1 MIKIKFIFKKKF
13 VKNFFF
19 IFFII
24 FFFNKSFA
32 IENKI
37 LFKVNNEIVT
47 SIDLLHEIK
56 YLSILNKN
64 LSKLENQ
71 KVFDIAKN
79 SLIRE
84 KIKEIELLKNFK
96 ELSVDE
102 DYYNVILLQNA
113 RKIGLNSIE
122 EFKNFIKKNNLINET
137 IKKKIIIEILWNQLI
152 VKKYYNEVKI
162 NKDNIKKNLINKK
175 KQTEFKL
182 REIVFNVEANENLKE
197 KLKKIKND
205 IMSNNFESAA
215 FIHSISSTSQ
225 EGGNLGWIKESSL
238 NLKIKSILKN
248 TIRGN
253 FTSPI
258 VIPGGFLILKIEDIR
273 ETELN
278 IDLDKEIKFAIKE
291 KTNEQLNQFSNIYFN
306 KIKKNIKIDVL

>member
-1 MIKIKFIFKKKF
+1 MIKIKFISKKKF

-19 IFFII
+19 IFFIL

-32 IENKI
+32 VENKI

-137 IKKKIIIEILWNQLI
+137 IKKKIII
-152 VKKYYNEVKI
+152 
-162 NKDNIKKNLINKK
+162 
-175 KQTEFKL
+175 
-182 REIVFNVEANENLKE
+182 
-197 KLKKIKND
+197 
-205 IMSNNFESAA
+205 
-215 FIHSISSTSQ
+215 
-225 EGGNLGWIKESSL
+225 
-238 NLKIKSILKN
+238 
-248 TIRGN
+248 
-253 FTSPI
+253 
-258 VIPGGFLILKIEDIR
+258 
-273 ETELN
+273 
-278 IDLDKEIKFAIKE
+278 
-291 KTNEQLNQFSNIYFN
+291 
-306 KIKKNIKIDVL
+306 

>member
-84 KIKEIELLKNFK
+84 KIKEIELLKNFRK
-96 ELSVDE
+96 LSVDE

-152 VKKYYNEVKI
+152 VK
-162 NKDNIKKNLINKK
+162 
-175 KQTEFKL
+175 
-182 REIVFNVEANENLKE
+182 
-197 KLKKIKND
+197 
-205 IMSNNFESAA
+205 
-215 FIHSISSTSQ
+215 
-225 EGGNLGWIKESSL
+225 
-238 NLKIKSILKN
+238 IL
-248 TIRGN
+248 
-253 FTSPI
+253 
-258 VIPGGFLILKIEDIR
+258 
-273 ETELN
+273 
-278 IDLDKEIKFAIKE
+278 
-291 KTNEQLNQFSNIYFN
+291 
-306 KIKKNIKIDVL
+306 

>member
-1 MIKIKFIFKKKF
+1 MIKIKFIFKKIF

-19 IFFII
+19 IFFIL
-24 FFFNKSFA
+24 FFFEKSFA

-84 KIKEIELLKNFK
+84 KIKEIELLKNFRK
-96 ELSVDE
+96 LSVDE

-137 IKKKIIIEILWNQLI
+137 IKKK
-152 VKKYYNEVKI
+152 
-162 NKDNIKKNLINKK
+162 
-175 KQTEFKL
+175 
-182 REIVFNVEANENLKE
+182 
-197 KLKKIKND
+197 
-205 IMSNNFESAA
+205 
-215 FIHSISSTSQ
+215 
-225 EGGNLGWIKESSL
+225 
-238 NLKIKSILKN
+238 
-248 TIRGN
+248 
-253 FTSPI
+253 
-258 VIPGGFLILKIEDIR
+258 
-273 ETELN
+273 
-278 IDLDKEIKFAIKE
+278 
-291 KTNEQLNQFSNIYFN
+291 
-306 KIKKNIKIDVL
+306 

>member
-1 MIKIKFIFKKKF
+1 MIKIKLILKKKF
-13 VKNFFF
+13 IKNFFF
-19 IFFII
+19 IFFIL

-64 LSKLENQ
+64 LTKLENQ

-84 KIKEIELLKNFK
+84 KIKEIELLKNFRK
-96 ELSVDE
+96 LSVDE

-137 IKKKIIIEILWNQLI
+137 IKK
-152 VKKYYNEVKI
+152 
-162 NKDNIKKNLINKK
+162 
-175 KQTEFKL
+175 
-182 REIVFNVEANENLKE
+182 
-197 KLKKIKND
+197 
-205 IMSNNFESAA
+205 NN
-215 FIHSISSTSQ
+215 
-225 EGGNLGWIKESSL
+225 
-238 NLKIKSILKN
+238 
-248 TIRGN
+248 
-253 FTSPI
+253 
-258 VIPGGFLILKIEDIR
+258 
-273 ETELN
+273 
-278 IDLDKEIKFAIKE
+278 
-291 KTNEQLNQFSNIYFN
+291 Y
-306 KIKKNIKIDVL
+306 